1 MEYYFTYF
9 IVFKSNE
16 NGFSGPIVLF
26 RNLES
31 VKKNTNGTMH
41 LLDDDLNGTLGA
53 IEYIMHL
60 PRNEFDVY
68 DLDEEFMASSYDTP
82 HEQVRKSPLGK
93 QIFYSKPFVITQKKR
108 EKLAVSIYLVQNTTR
123 GQTP

>member
-60 PRNEFDVY
+60 VLCQD
-68 DLDEEFMASSYDTP
+68 
-82 HEQVRKSPLGK
+82 
-93 QIFYSKPFVITQKKR
+93 
-108 EKLAVSIYLVQNTTR
+108 LVQVKIRNFSLF
-123 GQTP
+123 

>member
-53 IEYIMHL
+53 ID
-60 PRNEFDVY
+60 R
-68 DLDEEFMASSYDTP
+68 
-82 HEQVRKSPLGK
+82 
-93 QIFYSKPFVITQKKR
+93 
-108 EKLAVSIYLVQNTTR
+108 
-123 GQTP
+123 

>member
-9 IVFKSNE
+9 IVFKSND

-26 RNLES
+26 GNSES
-31 VKKNTNGTMH
+31 IKKNNNGTMH

-60 PRNEFDVY
+60 PRNVFDIY
-68 DLDEEFMASSYDTP
+68 DLDEEFMALSYDTP
-82 HEQVRKSPLGK
+82 HQIVLVPDYILVNQNIGNIAPTIFILTEDSSKDKKVTVRKE
-93 QIFYSKPFVITQKKR
+93 IHC
-108 EKLAVSIYLVQNTTR
+108 
-123 GQTP
+123 

>member
-1 MEYYFTYF
+1 
-9 IVFKSNE
+9 
-16 NGFSGPIVLF
+16 
-26 RNLES
+26 
-31 VKKNTNGTMH
+31 MH

-82 HEQVRKSPLGK
+82 HTL
-93 QIFYSKPFVITQKKR
+93 
-108 EKLAVSIYLVQNTTR
+108 
-123 GQTP
+123 